1 MCIVH
6 GFVPSSYLNTTILP
20 ICKNKNGNMSE
31 TSNYRSVAVAAVVS
45 KLLEHF
51 IVSSISP
58 LFEPQTINLVLSWDM
73 Q

>member
-1 MCIVH
+1 
-6 GFVPSSYLNTTILP
+6 
-20 ICKNKNGNMSE
+20 MSE

-58 LFEPQTINLVLSWDM
+58 LFERQTINLVLSWDM